1 MLTFNTQAAAEL
13 LHETRCDDIS
23 VEAIAKV
30 IERHLE
36 GIIEDALDDPEY
48 FFRDRYRFW
57 NDLDK
62 AALDE
67 EKQSSIAA

>member
-1 MLTFNTQAAAEL
+1 
-13 LHETRCDDIS
+13 
-23 VEAIAKV
+23 V

-48 FFRDRYRFW
+48 FFRDCYRFW

-67 EKQSSIAA
+67 EKQSSIVA

>member
-13 LHETRCDDIS
+13 LHQTRCGDIS

-36 GIIEDALDDPEY
+36 EIIKDALNDPEY
-48 FFRDRYRFW
+48 FFRDQSRFW
-57 NDLDK
+57 NDLNK
-62 AALDE
+62 AARL
-67 EKQSSIAA
+67 

>member
-1 MLTFNTQAAAEL
+1 MWWHFRRGALPKADP
-13 LHETRCDDIS
+13 CG
-23 VEAIAKV
+23 IAKV

-67 EKQSSIAA
+67 EKQSSIAG